1 MARAGAHVG
10 EAQLLEKLSDVALV
24 EIDAEPGGDGV
35 LEVGPSPAHDA
46 VRLAIRPGL
55 DDGGELGQLRSRQ
68 ARLGAL
74 GPVVDQALGAGGVE
88 LYKFL
93 FDLTDG
99 KNWPARFHAAT
110 VCAFS

>member
-1 MARAGAHVG
+1 MSVRAATS
-10 EAQLLEKLSDVALV
+10 LLDHFSGLTDPRQGWRVIYPLREVLLLVLCASLCGMDDFV
-24 EIDAEPGGDGV
+24 EIRMWGD
-35 LEVGPSPAHDA
+35 
-46 VRLAIRPGL
+46 
-55 DDGGELGQLRSRQ
+55 Q
-68 ARLGAL
+68 
-74 GPVVDQALGAGGVE
+74 